1 MVGFS
6 YFGAIGRKRADVDS
20 DDSMFYC
27 RSYCHSE
34 VRGRV
39 KKMDHGSIVIDEVV
53 AVWFVLLLC
62 PTGLFWQLAGVL
74 VFRFLTLL
82 NCRQQPDLIMVPN
95 QAGRC

>member
-1 MVGFS
+1 MWILTILCFIVGVI
-6 YFGAIGRKRADVDS
+6 AIPKCEAVL
-20 DDSMFYC
+20 
-27 RSYCHSE
+27 
-34 VRGRV
+34 